1 MSNSDPA
8 EALLDRREVTAG
20 GPRFVEQ
27 TPVALAPARRI
38 QMLAYFSG
46 AFDLAEGQEPGHA
59 CRVAHVAL
67 AVAKELDLK
76 AHVRRRI
83 LNAALLHDAGTAVY
97 RPGEEATGPDS
108 GVGHVEAGAWVAG
121 RFGLND
127 DVQAAIKSTHE
138 RWDGDGRPDGLA
150 MTEIPIESLV
160 IAAAHWTSDAAEGV
174 DNPLRARAELQQL
187 DPRQVEPQV
196 GRAVAAALVAAL
208 RKDATWTPLWDA
220 RLPALVAEAGTGE
233 GKPSVARVEAAAAAM
248 GEIID
253 AAADRPGRSGAVAAI
268 ATELAGYLGF
278 NASHGRALRVAA
290 RLLDIGQLG
299 VPRHVTNKPDILSVD
314 EMEQVRRH
322 PALGAR
328 VLEGAPG
335 MEPVAQWIEAHH
347 ERPDGRGY
355 PQMTRGAEVPLSAA
369 LLSTCDAYCALRTDR
384 PYRPALS
391 HRDAIAVIEDGA
403 GAQFD
408 ERVAAEIARAVES
421 CDAELAGYG
430 PSLSA

>member
-8 EALLDRREVTAG
+8 QALLDQREAAPG
-20 GPRFVEQ
+20 GPRPVEQ
-27 TPVALAPARRI
+27 VPVALAPARRI

-46 AFDLAEGQEPGHA
+46 AFDLAEGQESGHA
-59 CRVAHVAL
+59 CRVAHIAL
-67 AVAKELDLK
+67 SVAKELGLN
-76 AHVRRRI
+76 ASVRRRI
-83 LNAALLHDAGTAVY
+83 LNASLLHDAGIAVY
-97 RPGEEATGPDS
+97 HPGEEAAGPDS
-108 GVGHVEAGAWVAG
+108 TAGHTEAGAWVAG
-121 RFGLND
+121 RFGLTD

-138 RWDGDGRPDGLA
+138 RWDGDGRPAGLT

-160 IAAAHWTSDAAEGV
+160 IAAAHWVSDAVEGV
-174 DNPLRARAELQQL
+174 DNPLRARAELQQI
-187 DPRQVEPQV
+187 DIRQVEPQL
-196 GRAVAAALVAAL
+196 GREVAAALVAAL
-208 RKDATWTPLWDA
+208 RQDATWNVLWDA
-220 RLPALVAEAGTGE
+220 QLPELVAEVGSGE
-233 GKPSVARVEAAAAAM
+233 GKPSVARVEAASAAM

-253 AAADRPGRSGAVAAI
+253 AAADRPGRSAAVAAI
-268 ATELAGYLGF
+268 TTELAGYLGF
-278 NASHGRALRVAA
+278 SASHARALRVAA

-299 VPRHVTNKPDILSVD
+299 VPRHVLNKPDILSID

-328 VLEGAPG
+328 LLEGAPG
-335 MEPVAQWIEAHH
+335 LEPIAQWIEAHH

-355 PQMTRGAEVPLSAA
+355 PQMTMGAEVPLSAA
-369 LLSTCDAYCALRTDR
+369 LLTTCDTYCALRTDR
-384 PYRPALS
+384 PYRPALN

-430 PSLSA
+430 PLSA

>member
-8 EALLDRREVTAG
+8 QTLLDQRGADPG
-20 GPRFVEQ
+20 GPRPVEQ
-27 TPVALAPARRI
+27 VPVALVPARRI
-38 QMLAYFSG
+38 QMLVHFSG

-59 CRVAHVAL
+59 CRVAHIAL
-67 AVAKELDLK
+67 SVAKQLGLN
-76 AHVRRRI
+76 ASVRRRI
-83 LNAALLHDAGTAVY
+83 LNASLLHDAGIAVY
-97 RPGEEATGPDS
+97 HPDEEAAGPDS
-108 GVGHVEAGAWVAG
+108 TVGHTEAGAWVAA
-121 RFGLND
+121 RFGLTD
-127 DVQAAIKSTHE
+127 DVQAVIESTHE
-138 RWDGDGRPDGLA
+138 RWDGDGRPEGLT

-160 IAAAHWTSDAAEGV
+160 ISAAHWVSDAAEGV

-196 GRAVAAALVAAL
+196 GREVAAALVAAL
-208 RKDATWTPLWDA
+208 RLDATWNVLWDA
-220 RLPALVAEAGTGE
+220 QLPSLVAEAGSGE

-253 AAADRPGRSGAVAAI
+253 AAADRPGRSAAVAAI
-268 ATELAGYLGF
+268 TTELAGYLGF
-278 NASHGRALRVAA
+278 SAGHARALRVAA

-299 VPRHVTNKPDILSVD
+299 VPRHVMNKPDILSID

-328 VLEGAPG
+328 LLEGAPG
-335 MEPVAQWIEAHH
+335 MEPIAQWIEAHH

-355 PQMTRGAEVPLSAA
+355 PQMTMGAEVPLSAA
-369 LLSTCDAYCALRTDR
+369 LLTTCDTYCALRADR

-421 CDAELAGYG
+421 CDAEIEGYG
-430 PSLSA
+430 ALSA